1 MTIRSREGAERISK
15 KPFRSS
21 AVGKK
26 RGALRHRNLKTR
38 EDLCCRS
45 GRRARTL
52 DLVESRS
59 S

>member
-1 MTIRSREGAERISK
+1 MTIRSREGARRISE

-38 EDLCCRS
+38 EDLYHRS
-45 GRRARTL
+45 GRRARPL
-52 DLVESRS
+52 DLVESHS